1 MLMILITVL
10 HIAVAVFLILVVLL
24 QTGKGA
30 EMGAAFGGSS
40 QTLFGGGGPAG
51 FMAKLTTAAAVGFML
66 TSLGLAY
73 VSAHSTGNVQL
84 PTSQQIPAQFPVQTA
99 PAAIPEASPEAS
111 PETSQIPDGGASTPQ
126 ASGEETG
133 AQTQ

>member
-1 MLMILITVL
+1 MLILLLIKIL

-40 QTLFGGGGPAG
+40 QTLFGGAGPAG
-51 FMAKLTTAAAVGFML
+51 FMAKLTTAAAVCFMV

-73 VSAHSTGNVQL
+73 VSSANRMGGVQL
-84 PTSQQIPAQFPVQTA
+84 PAAQEVPVQFPA
-99 PAAIPEASPEAS
+99 ESSPEAV
-111 PETSQIPDGGASTPQ
+111 PDTSQAPDGGPSVPA
-126 ASGEETG
+126 AAGEETG
-133 AQTQ
+133 TPAQ

>member
-1 MLMILITVL
+1 MLILLLIKIL

-40 QTLFGGGGPAG
+40 QTLFGGAGPAG
-51 FMAKLTTAAAVGFML
+51 FMAKLTTAAAVCFMV

-73 VSAHSTGNVQL
+73 VSSNNRMSGVQL
-84 PTSQQIPAQFPVQTA
+84 PAAQEVPAQFPA
-99 PAAIPEASPEAS
+99 ESSPEAV
-111 PETSQIPDGGASTPQ
+111 PDTSQAPDGGASVPP
-126 ASGEETG
+126 AAGEETG
-133 AQTQ
+133 TPAQ